1 MICTSYF
8 SSKAPRERKVCIA
21 KWPPRYWSGPRAR
34 LFAPEDPRAV
44 NWRAAYRKNLESRFP
59 TPESLE
65 RYLGSVLALTPEP
78 NPVLL
83 RGRRLAMPPANP
95 GQLSQGDAGPGCA
108 RMEGDLAGA
117 GEPALKRRW
126 G

>member
-8 SSKAPRERKVCIA
+8 FSIFPRERKVCIA
-21 KWPPRYWSGPRAR
+21 KWPPRYWTGPRAR

-78 NPVLL
+78 ILCCYEADASQCHRRILAAYLKEMLGLDVPEWRETSLEQGSLL
-83 RGRRLAMPPANP
+83 
-95 GQLSQGDAGPGCA
+95 
-108 RMEGDLAGA
+108 
-117 GEPALKRRW
+117 
-126 G
+126 